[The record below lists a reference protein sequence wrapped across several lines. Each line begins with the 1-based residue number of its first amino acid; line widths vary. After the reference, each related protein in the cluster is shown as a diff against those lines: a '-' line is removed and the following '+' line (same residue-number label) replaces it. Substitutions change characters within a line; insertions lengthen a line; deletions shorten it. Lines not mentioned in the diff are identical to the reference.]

1 MKENQEIWC
10 GIDISKND
18 MTVALDIDRD
28 LPVRKLPLKTFK
40 RTVEGIHDMLDWCA
54 AQNAGPD
61 GLRVFMESTGVYS
74 REILQWFQNHFPRI
88 PVAVGNPRHVKHF
101 IESEHLGNKTD
112 ALDALAIA
120 RMGTIQKPPATP
132 LPPVEYLQLQ
142 ELVRSRDDLVTKMR
156 ALEVSRKAMP
166 DAGSVSSQCFR
177 HVVKVMAAE
186 LKKMD
191 TAILDLAERMPEIKT
206 AVRRMC
212 TMPGIGLV
220 SAVTILSEL
229 GPFSPEHS
237 RDSFSARTG
246 LQPVK
251 RQSGTSVNSSRISRN
266 GSALLRKVLYLCSIH
281 AVRKVPSLGSMYSR
295 LVGRGKKPLS
305 ARCACMRKMLLILRS
320 MVLNQRDFEENF
332 ICGKKNAKAI

>member
-10 GIDISKND
+10 GIDVSKND
-18 MTVALDIDRD
+18 MTAALDIDRD

-40 RTVEGIHDMLDWCA
+40 RTADGLRDMMDWCA
-54 AQNAGPD
+54 SLNVPLD
-61 GLRVFMESTGVYS
+61 MLRVFMESTGVYS
-74 REILQWFQNHFPRI
+74 RELLQWFQNHFPRI
-88 PVAVGNPRHVKHF
+88 PVSVGNPRHIKHF

-120 RMGTIQKPPATP
+120 RMGTIQKPKATP
-132 LPPVEYLQLQ
+132 LPPAEYLQLQ

-156 ALEVSRKAMP
+156 SLEVSQKGMP
-166 DAGSVSSQCFR
+166 DAASVSSRCFL

-186 LKKMD
+186 LRKMD
-191 TAILDLAERMPEIKT
+191 MAILDLTERMPEIKT

-220 SAVTILSEL
+220 SAVTVLSEL
-229 GPFSPEHS
+229 GPFSAEYS
-237 RDSFSARTG
+237 RDAFSARTG

-281 AVRKVPSLGSMYSR
+281 AVRKIPSLGSMYSR

-332 ICGKKNAKAI
+332 ICSPKKAKAV

>member
-10 GIDISKND
+10 GIDVSKND
-18 MTVALDIDRD
+18 MTAALDIDRD

-40 RTVEGIHDMLDWCA
+40 RTADGLRDMMDWCA
-54 AQNAGPD
+54 SLNVPLD
-61 GLRVFMESTGVYS
+61 MLRVFMESTGVYS
-74 REILQWFQNHFPRI
+74 RELLQWFQNHFPRI
-88 PVAVGNPRHVKHF
+88 PVSVGNPRHIKHF

-120 RMGTIQKPPATP
+120 RMGTIQKPKATP
-132 LPPVEYLQLQ
+132 LPPAEYLQLQ

-156 ALEVSRKAMP
+156 SLEVSQKGMP
-166 DAGSVSSQCFR
+166 DAASVSSRCFL

-186 LKKMD
+186 LRKMD
-191 TAILDLAERMPEIKT
+191 MAILDLTERMPEIKT

-220 SAVTILSEL
+220 SAVTVLSEL
-229 GPFSPEHS
+229 GPFSAEYS
-237 RDSFSARTG
+237 RDAFSARTG

-281 AVRKVPSLGSMYSR
+281 AVRKIPSLGSMYSR

-332 ICGKKNAKAI
+332 ICSQKKAKAV

>member
-10 GIDISKND
+10 GIDVSKND
-18 MTVALDIDRD
+18 MTAALDIDRD

-40 RTVEGIHDMLDWCA
+40 RTADGLRDMMDWCA
-54 AQNAGPD
+54 SLNVPLD
-61 GLRVFMESTGVYS
+61 MLRVFMESTGVYS
-74 REILQWFQNHFPRI
+74 RELLQWFQNHFPRI
-88 PVAVGNPRHVKHF
+88 PVSVGNPRHIKHF

-120 RMGTIQKPPATP
+120 RMGTIQKPKATP
-132 LPPVEYLQLQ
+132 LPPAEYLQLQ

-156 ALEVSRKAMP
+156 SLEVSQKGMP
-166 DAGSVSSQCFR
+166 DAASVSSRCFL

-186 LKKMD
+186 LRKIDM
-191 TAILDLAERMPEIKT
+191 AILDLTERMPEIKT

-220 SAVTILSEL
+220 SAVTVLSEL
-229 GPFSPEHS
+229 GPFSAEYS
-237 RDSFSARTG
+237 RDAFSARTG

-281 AVRKVPSLGSMYSR
+281 AVRKIPSLGSMYSR

-332 ICGKKNAKAI
+332 ICSQKKAKAV